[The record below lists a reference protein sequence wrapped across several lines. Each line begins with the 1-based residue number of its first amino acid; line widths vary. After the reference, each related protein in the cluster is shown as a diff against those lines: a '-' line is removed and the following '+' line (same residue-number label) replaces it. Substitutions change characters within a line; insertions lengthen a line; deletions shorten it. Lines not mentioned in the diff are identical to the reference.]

1 MTATIRASMDVFKLE
16 NLREEEEDETERDEH
31 FLRQTESY
39 FNLKHQLPKL
49 KYNSDFIHK
58 N

>member
-16 NLREEEEDETERDEH
+16 NLREEEEDETEGDEH

-39 FNLKHQLPKL
+39 FNLKH
-49 KYNSDFIHK
+49 
-58 N
+58 

>member
-39 FNLKHQLPKL
+39 FNLKH
-49 KYNSDFIHK
+49 
-58 N
+58 